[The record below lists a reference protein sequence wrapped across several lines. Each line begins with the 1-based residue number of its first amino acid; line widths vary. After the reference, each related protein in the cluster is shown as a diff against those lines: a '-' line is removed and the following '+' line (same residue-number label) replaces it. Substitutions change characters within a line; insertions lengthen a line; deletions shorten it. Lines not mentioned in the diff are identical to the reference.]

1 MTSARQ
7 RQDRSIV
14 HHITLSF
21 DGFSFPRLLISFF
34 PFNPASAHLS
44 VYSFRFFF
52 LFYLKCGAKPRWRSW
67 LGDQAAGQHPPGLGE
82 AGSDKRL
89 WAGQRQ
95 PPRGTPTPP
104 VPGLRVRPA
113 GEGGHSVR
121 GMLLSGIAGNAGKCG
136 GGRPAPHWPGRSHAR
151 LTLFS

>member
-14 HHITLSF
+14 HHITVFF

-34 PFNPASAHLS
+34 PFNPASAHRS

-52 LFYLKCGAKPRWRSW
+52 LFYLKRGTKPRWRCW
-67 LGDQAAGQHPPGLGE
+67 LADRRAGQHPPSWGKPAQTKGCGQ
-82 AGSDKRL
+82 GSGRRP
-89 WAGQRQ
+89 G
-95 PPRGTPTPP
+95 GTPTPP

-113 GEGGHSVR
+113 GEGGHWVR